1 MEFLTVKE
9 TAAIFRLSPRR
20 IQELAAAG
28 LLKACKPFGG
38 MVLIDKKSVADKLGI
53 RVDEL

>member
-28 LLKACKPFGG
+28 LLKARKPFGG
-38 MVLIDKKSVADKLGI
+38 MVLIEKKSVADKLGV